1 MGVRAVQRDGTLR
14 TGPATG
20 AHRTSATRHDPPLLT
35 LIRPDYVL
43 AGFHAEFDP
52 EITPLHH
59 AGEQWAATRSFVEE
73 HHHPCWELY
82 LQAHGRSCWRVRD
95 QVIGL
100 EAGHALAV
108 APHEPHAMVERP
120 RDRHHYLYAAFDLPA
135 VADAEVVAVFAGARH
150 HHLVAATSLLGS
162 FRLLVQEAL
171 SSAAGTTHAV
181 DAAARLVAVEFHRL
195 ITSAA
200 RGTSPRMH
208 PAVVGAR
215 RLLDERFDE
224 AWTVPRLAAM
234 VGLSPNHLSQ
244 VFRRD
249 VGQTPHRYLMDRRLE
264 RARELLAQ
272 SQLGISELAGQLG
285 FASGSHLAR
294 SFRAAEGMSPTEYR
308 RRAR

>member
-1 MGVRAVQRDGTLR
+1 MRWTVDRNETLR
-14 TGPATG
+14 PVPADD
-20 AHRTSATRHDPPLLT
+20 AHETSANRHDPPVLT

-52 EITPLHH
+52 EATSLLH

-82 LQAHGRSCWRVRD
+82 LQAHGRSSWRVRD
-95 QVIGL
+95 AIIEL
-100 EAGHALAV
+100 EPGHALAV
-108 APHEPHAMVERP
+108 APREPHAMVERP
-120 RDRHHYLYAAFDLPA
+120 RDRHHYLYAAFDLA
-135 VADAEVVAVFAGARH
+135 TVADAEVVAGFVGPTH
-150 HHLVAATSLLGS
+150 HHLVEAASLLGA

-171 SSAAGTTHAV
+171 SAAASATNAV

-215 RLLDERFDE
+215 QLLDDRFDE
-224 AWTVPRLAAM
+224 AWTVPLLAEV
-234 VGLSPNHLSQ
+234 VGLSPNHFSQ

-249 VGQTPHRYLMDRRLE
+249 VGQTPHRYLMDRRVE
-264 RARELLAQ
+264 RARELLVQ
-272 SQLGISELAGQLG
+272 SQLGISELAAQLG

-294 SFRAAEGMSPTEYR
+294 SFRAAEGMTPTAFR
-308 RRAR
+308 RTNR

>member
-1 MGVRAVQRDGTLR
+1 MDRNETLR
-14 TGPATG
+14 PGPT
-20 AHRTSATRHDPPLLT
+20 AHAHGTSTPRHDPPALT
-35 LIRPDYVL
+35 LIQPDYVL

-52 EITPLHH
+52 AATPLLH

-73 HHHPCWELY
+73 HAHPCWELY
-82 LQAHGRSCWRVRD
+82 LQAHGRSCWRVRET
-95 QVIGL
+95 VIEL
-100 EAGHALAV
+100 TPGHALAV
-108 APHEPHAMVERP
+108 APREPHAMVERP
-120 RDRHHYLYAAFDLPA
+120 RARHHYLYAAFDLAA
-135 VADAEVVAVFAGARH
+135 VADTEVVASFTTASH
-150 HHLVAATSLLGS
+150 HHLERGASLLGS

-171 SSAAGTTHAV
+171 SAAGSTTNAV

-215 RLLDERFDE
+215 QLLDDRFSE
-224 AWTVPRLAAM
+224 AWTVPQLAEV
-234 VGLSPNHLSQ
+234 VGLSPNHFSQ

-264 RARELLAQ
+264 RARELLVQ
-272 SQLGISELAGQLG
+272 SQLGISELAAQLG

-294 SFRAAEGMSPTEYR
+294 SFRAAEGMSPSEF
-308 RRAR
+308 RRAAS